1 MNIEFYYLLLT
12 AITVIIVLFFGLSV
26 YKHIKRLSCVK
37 NFADY
42 IAVLEYHFNKA
53 YEMVHKDQILV
64 YSLEGSRVKEEEIDT
79 VSQNFARLVIKLI
92 GPVLYKEFVNL
103 YGNDETFMFIILEYF
118 NTRYEGDEIR
128 KQAIDEISSK
138 EEEG

>member
-1 MNIEFYYLLLT
+1 MNLELYYLILT
-12 AITVIIVLFFGLSV
+12 TTSIIVIFFMGVGL
-26 YKHIKRLSCVK
+26 YRHLKRLHCIK
-37 NFADY
+37 HFPDY
-42 IAVLEYHFNKA
+42 VAVLEYHLNKA
-53 YEMVHKDQILV
+53 YELIHKDQILV

-103 YGNDETFMFIILEYF
+103 YGNDDTFMFIILEYF

-128 KQAIDEISSK
+128 KQAMENITSQ